1 MIQQLIV
8 AMVKILIL
16 YYRNVNIKSPS
27 RNIVTNS
34 DNATYNSTENGKLV
48 LTGNAVATQN
58 GNIVRGNTL
67 TVYLGD
73 NVNIK

>member
-1 MIQQLIV
+1 M
-8 AMVKILIL
+8 
-16 YYRNVNIKSPS
+16 
-27 RNIVTNS
+27 T
-34 DNATYNSTENGKLV
+34 NATYNSTENGKLV

-58 GNIVRGNTL
+58 GNIAEKNTL

>member
-1 MIQQLIV
+1 MTGVQTCALP
-8 AMVKILIL
+8 ILATG
-16 YYRNVNIKSPS
+16 NVNIKSPS

-34 DNATYNSTENGKLV
+34 DNATYNSAENGKLV

-58 GNIVRGNTL
+58 NNIVRGNTL

-73 NVNIK
+73 NVNIQ